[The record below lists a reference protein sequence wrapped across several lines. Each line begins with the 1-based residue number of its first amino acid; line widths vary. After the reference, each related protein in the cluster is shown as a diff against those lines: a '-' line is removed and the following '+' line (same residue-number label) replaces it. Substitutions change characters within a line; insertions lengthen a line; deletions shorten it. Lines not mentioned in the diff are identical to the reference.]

1 MRDFLSISGP
11 LMLAATIVSSTVTAD
26 APQERQAP
34 GTITGI
40 ARTVTGLR
48 LQGASVQIREIRLN
62 TVAAQTISGPA
73 GEFRFDGVVPGRY
86 IVEVV
91 DAGKVA
97 GTTSVFTLESG
108 MTLGVDVVAIGSGLL
123 AESGRA
129 GFSFLGLGPAAT
141 SAVLGA
147 AGAAAVT
154 AVVSTRTDPS
164 PSR

>member
-1 MRDFLSISGP
+1 
-11 LMLAATIVSSTVTAD
+11 MLAATIVTSTAVAD
-26 APQERQAP
+26 APQEKQAP
-34 GTITGI
+34 GTITGT

-48 LQGASVQIREIRLN
+48 LQGASVQIREIRLD

-73 GEFRFDGVVPGRY
+73 GEFRFDGVAPGRY

-91 DAGKVA
+91 DAARVV
-97 GTTSVFTLESG
+97 GTTSVFTVESG

-123 AESGRA
+123 GEAGRA